1 MITICMFSMT
11 HIAHSS
17 DPKDLP
23 TEALE
28 RRAKYNRSASSISSQ
43 ASQALSLCGNT
54 PAPIESRVL
63 SAPTPIPDPTAMP
76 SDPTSKISASI
87 ISRAEEVTPAPA
99 THKSLI
105 IGVVFGTF
113 FGSLLIV
120 CVAAACCTSKVR
132 QKTWFWR
139 RRREDRVRDGLPRCD
154 SPATTLGL
162 GGGISNASSDTLFEA
177 YGVRPGQY
185 PRNVHLSGR
194 TTHRGTRDSE
204 SYELQDLRAL
214 AGYSTGGYLSAV

>member
-1 MITICMFSMT
+1 ML
-11 HIAHSS
+11 A
-17 DPKDLP
+17 
-23 TEALE
+23 
-28 RRAKYNRSASSISSQ
+28 ASLISSQ
-43 ASQALSLCGNT
+43 TIQALPRCGNT
-54 PAPIESRVL
+54 SAPIESQVL
-63 SAPTPIPDPTAMP
+63 SAPNLIPDPTAIP

-87 ISRAEEVTPAPA
+87 IPRAEEVTPAPA

-113 FGSLLIV
+113 FGSLLII
-120 CVAAACCTSKVR
+120 CVAAACCTSQVR

-139 RRREDRVRDGLPRCD
+139 RREDRVRDGPQRCATCNG
-154 SPATTLGL
+154 PATTLGL
-162 GGGISNASSDTLFEA
+162 GNGISNASSDTLFEA

-185 PRNVHLSGR
+185 PRNVRLSGR
-194 TTHRGTRDSE
+194 NTQRGRRDSD